1 MDMAGEKLTDKQEQF
16 CQEYLIDFNA
26 TQAAIRAGYSEKT
39 AKDIAC
45 ENLAKPYLKE
55 RITKLKQERIIR
67 TQITQDRVLQEY
79 ASLAYFD
86 ARKLF
91 NDDGSVKKLSEL
103 DDETAAAII
112 GMEIEEIGLGDTVI
126 GTTKKVKIADKKGAL
141 DSVARHLGMFN
152 DKLHLKGGI
161 DHKHT
166 ISDEDKRLLER
177 MGLKVDD

>member
-1 MDMAGEKLTDKQEQF
+1 MTGEKLTDKQEQF

-26 TQAAIRAGYSEKT
+26 TRAAIRAGYSEKT

-86 ARKLF
+86 IRKLF
-91 NDDGSVKKLSEL
+91 NDDCSLKKLSEL

-112 GMEIEEIGLGDTVI
+112 GMEIDEIGLGDTVI
-126 GTTKKVKIADKKGAL
+126 GTTKKVKIADKKGSL
-141 DSVARHLGMFN
+141 DSLARHLGMFD
-152 DKLHLKGGI
+152 DKLNLKGSI
-161 DHKHT
+161 ENKHT
-166 ISDEDKRLLER
+166 ISDEDRILLER
-177 MGLKVDD
+177 MGIKVDD